1 MSDEQHLQRLA
12 QASCALGRAESAQ
25 AQWQAITQLAESV
38 FGYSLLT
45 GLVYLKEQRLMRRIV
60 STNHAISPPGGFKA
74 TGKGPWSARVLD
86 QGMPYI
92 GSNEADLSS
101 VFSEAEL
108 LIEHGLHAVLNLP
121 IWSEGRVI
129 GSLNLLHH
137 RHAYDAVDP
146 RLISLVSGLCTPV
159 FLLAKAAEQDAA
171 TGIDPAQLDSV

>member
-1 MSDEQHLQRLA
+1 MSNEQNLGHLA
-12 QASCALGRAESAQ
+12 QASHALGRAESAQ
-25 AQWQAITQLAESV
+25 AQWLAIGQLAESV

-60 STNHAISPPGGFKA
+60 STNDAISPPGGFKA

-86 QGMPYI
+86 QGLPYV
-92 GSNEADLSS
+92 GSNEADIRS

-121 IWSEGRVI
+121 IWSSGQVI

-137 RHAYDAVDP
+137 RHAYDGVDQG
-146 RLISLVSGLCTPV
+146 LISLVSGLCTPV

-171 TGIDPAQLDSV
+171 AGIDPAQLDSV